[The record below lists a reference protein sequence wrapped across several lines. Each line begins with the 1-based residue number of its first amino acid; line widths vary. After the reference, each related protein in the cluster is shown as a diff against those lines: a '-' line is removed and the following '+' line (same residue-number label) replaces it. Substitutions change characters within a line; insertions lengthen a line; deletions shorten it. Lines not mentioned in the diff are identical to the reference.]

1 MKLSTRAYAAT
12 IIACLSL
19 ALFCLI
25 YPVYVIRPFR
35 GQGAQELVA
44 ALLVVRYRPVVTAA
58 CLLVSLIAAAG
69 YWRLQPSRWRRAGA
83 AIGAAAV
90 FAATALA
97 RVNVYELMFHP
108 IGAPAFE
115 SAGESR
121 LDKDE
126 MVVAVRVNAVSRA
139 YPIRGMSYH
148 HIVNDTVGGV
158 PIAATY

>member
-1 MKLSTRAYAAT
+1 LKLSARAYAAT
-12 IIACLSL
+12 IIACLTVT
-19 ALFCLI
+19 LFCLI

-35 GQGAQELVA
+35 GQGTHELTA
-44 ALLVVRYRPVVTAA
+44 ALLVVRYRPVVAAA
-58 CLLVSLIAAAG
+58 CVLLSLFAAAR
-69 YWRLQPSRWRRAGA
+69 YWRLQSPRWRRIGA

-90 FAATALA
+90 LVLTALS

-108 IGAPAFE
+108 MGAPAFE
-115 SAGESR
+115 PAAESR

-126 MVVAVRVNAVSRA
+126 MVVAVRANTVSRA
-139 YPIRGMSYH
+139 YPIRSMSYH

>member
-1 MKLSTRAYAAT
+1 LAV
-12 IIACLSL
+12 

-35 GQGAQELVA
+35 GQGAQELTA
-44 ALLVVRYRPVVTAA
+44 ALLVVRYRPIIAAA
-58 CLLVSLIAAAG
+58 CVLLSLIAAVR
-69 YWRLQPSRWRRAGA
+69 YWRRQPRLWRRIGA
-83 AIGAAAV
+83 VIGAAAV
-90 FAATALA
+90 LVSTVLS

-115 SAGESR
+115 SASESK

-126 MVVAVRVNAVSRA
+126 MVVAVQVNAVSRA
-139 YPIRGMSYH
+139 YPIRSMSYH